1 MTVKFVIED
10 GYGTGHKLKINGEG
24 ELTAAIHPHP
34 PRDEKEDPLPFRQF
48 FTDNGKSTGSE
59 DMIVDGSSVAKRFYI
74 EATQDYDIYIK
85 TMSVRISDG
94 SGALDLFGGLTAL
107 TNGVSFTWFT
117 ALEGEYV
124 LHDGIK
130 TNLEFVRLA
139 PNTAGIGSGTTAF
152 KADVSGSGDAS
163 YLPNI
168 DLQAVFG
175 TPWGLRLRKRSNDK
189 ISFIVNDALAGLST
203 FNIIGYGIRF

>member
-1 MTVKFVIED
+1 MTVKFVITD
-10 GYGTGHKLKINGEG
+10 GHGSGNKLKINGEG

-34 PRDEKEDPLPFRQF
+34 PKDEEESPLPFRQY
-48 FTDNGKSTGSE
+48 FTDNGTSTGS
-59 DMIVDGSSVAKRFYI
+59 DNMIVDGSSAAQRFYI
-74 EATQDYDIYIK
+74 EATEDYDIYIK

-107 TNGVSFTWFT
+107 TNGVSFTWDT
-117 ALEGEYV
+117 SEEGEYV
-124 LHDGIK
+124 LHDGIQ

-139 PNTAGIGSGTTAF
+139 MGTPAFGAGTTAF

-163 YLPNI
+163 YLPAI

-175 TPWGLRLRKRSNDK
+175 TPWGLRLRKGTTDK
-189 ISFIVNDALAGLST
+189 VSFIVNDALAGLTT